1 MRTLSFL
8 PLVLGLSVTA
18 LAAAY
23 SSVDVSLTQNA
34 GQLTVSL
41 NPRVSPTLGVN
52 QPTVR
57 NGVAYVAARHD
68 VGAWAVGLSPK
79 LPVTLNV
86 KHDTGA
92 VDLLLSGLTV
102 PRLNV
107 NHQNGET
114 NVMFGS
120 NTTATIRKDV
130 GALSLYVPA
139 GTGLK
144 LTVTR
149 LGVGS
154 VTMEGV
160 DVASGTEQA
169 GTYQTSN
176 YASAARK
183 VNVTVTQGSG
193 SIEVHKPGTALPR

>member
-1 MRTLSFL
+1 MRTISFL

-23 SSVDVSLTQNA
+23 SSVDVSLIQNA
-34 GQLTVSL
+34 GALTVSL
-41 NPRVSPTLGVN
+41 SNRVTPTLGVA
-52 QPTVR
+52 QPPVR
-57 NGVAYVAARHD
+57 NGVAYVSARHD

-79 LPVTLNV
+79 LPVSLNV
-86 KHDTGA
+86 THDTGA
-92 VDLLLSGLTV
+92 VDLLLGGLNV

-107 NHQNGET
+107 NHKNGET
-114 NVMFGS
+114 NILFGS
-120 NTTATIRKDV
+120 ASTATIRKDV

-139 GTGLK
+139 NTGLK

-154 VTMEGV
+154 VTMEGE
-160 DVASGTEQA
+160 DVAAGTDQA

-176 YASAARK
+176 YASAARR

-193 SIEVHKPGTALPR
+193 SIEVLKPGTPLPR